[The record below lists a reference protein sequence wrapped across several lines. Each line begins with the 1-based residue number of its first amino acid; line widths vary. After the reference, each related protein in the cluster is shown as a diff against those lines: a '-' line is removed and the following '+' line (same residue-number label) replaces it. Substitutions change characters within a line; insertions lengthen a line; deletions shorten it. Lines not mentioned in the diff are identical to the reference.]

1 MANELST
8 NVNTNELAQYIVIKI
23 GEEQYGIDIKYID
36 NIVRLPQITRVPM
49 VPAHFLGVINLRGEV
64 IPVMSLRIKM
74 SLEADTPTKDTRII
88 IIKMAQYEAI
98 GMMVDSVKEV
108 VNLTSDQIEGMGS
121 DKREEAAYV
130 RGIGKHDGGLISL
143 LDLELILREVDM
155 ADNNGFTIDT
165 MSSQY
170 FDVLKEIGNI
180 GAGNATTAL
189 STMLGMKVDMK
200 VPQVRLMEFKE
211 VGTTMGGEEQI
222 VAGIYLVVDGDIHG
236 SIMFVQKKESARA
249 MVQKLMGMPPEGD
262 DFSEMEQS
270 ALMEIGNVITAA
282 YLNSLSSL
290 TNLTIYP
297 SVPTI
302 CIDMAGAILS
312 VPAIEFGAVADKMLL
327 IQTDFSDD
335 ESLSGYFILV
345 PDEESDAKILHA
357 LGF

>member
-1 MANELST
+1 
-8 NVNTNELAQYIVIKI
+8 
-23 GEEQYGIDIKYID
+23 
-36 NIVRLPQITRVPM
+36 
-49 VPAHFLGVINLRGEV
+49 
-64 IPVMSLRIKM
+64 
-74 SLEADTPTKDTRII
+74 
-88 IIKMAQYEAI
+88 
-98 GMMVDSVKEV
+98 
-108 VNLTSDQIEGMGS
+108 
-121 DKREEAAYV
+121 
-130 RGIGKHDGGLISL
+130 
-143 LDLELILREVDM
+143 M
-155 ADNNGFTIDT
+155 ADNNMTIET

-189 STMLGMKVDMK
+189 STMLDMKVDMK

-222 VAGIYLVVDGDIHG
+222 VAGIYLIVDGDIHG

-262 DFSEMEQS
+262 DFTEMELS

-282 YLNSLSSL
+282 YLNSLSTL

-312 VPAIEFGAVADKMLL
+312 VPAIEFGAIADKMLL

-335 ESLSGYFILV
+335 ETLSGYFILV

>member
-1 MANELST
+1 
-8 NVNTNELAQYIVIKI
+8 
-23 GEEQYGIDIKYID
+23 
-36 NIVRLPQITRVPM
+36 
-49 VPAHFLGVINLRGEV
+49 
-64 IPVMSLRIKM
+64 
-74 SLEADTPTKDTRII
+74 
-88 IIKMAQYEAI
+88 
-98 GMMVDSVKEV
+98 
-108 VNLTSDQIEGMGS
+108 
-121 DKREEAAYV
+121 
-130 RGIGKHDGGLISL
+130 
-143 LDLELILREVDM
+143 M
-155 ADNNGFTIDT
+155 ADNNMTIET

-222 VAGIYLVVDGDIHG
+222 VAGIYLIVDGDIHG

-262 DFSEMEQS
+262 DFTEMELS

-282 YLNSLSSL
+282 YLNSLSTL

-312 VPAIEFGAVADKMLL
+312 VPAIEFGAIADKMLL

-335 ESLSGYFILV
+335 ETLSGYFILV

>member
-1 MANELST
+1 MADENMT
-8 NVNTNELAQYIVIKI
+8 
-23 GEEQYGIDIKYID
+23 ID
-36 NIVRLPQITRVPM
+36 N
-49 VPAHFLGVINLRGEV
+49 
-64 IPVMSLRIKM
+64 
-74 SLEADTPTKDTRII
+74 
-88 IIKMAQYEAI
+88 
-98 GMMVDSVKEV
+98 
-108 VNLTSDQIEGMGS
+108 
-121 DKREEAAYV
+121 
-130 RGIGKHDGGLISL
+130 
-143 LDLELILREVDM
+143 
-155 ADNNGFTIDT
+155 

-170 FDVLKEIGNI
+170 FDVLREIGNI

-189 STMLGMKVDMK
+189 STMLGMKVDMA
-200 VPQVRLMEFKE
+200 VPKVRLMEFKE

-249 MVQKLMGMPPEGD
+249 MVSKLMGMPAEGD
-262 DFSEMEQS
+262 DFSEMELS
-270 ALMEIGNVITAA
+270 ALKEIGNVITGA
-282 YLNSLSSL
+282 YLNSLATL

-327 IQTDFSDD
+327 IQTDFTDD
-335 ESLSGYFILV
+335 DDLSGFFILV